1 MCGTNPADISRFFTL
16 TTPPPPNIPPP
27 HTTNSSLLPPV
38 PPLPNRFTSVSECVN
53 TCKDLKRKKRNLA
66 NFEEEWWK
74 KNEESVEQN
83 AIVRIDLKRITGK
96 TYTHTHSSDCV
107 GTFCIN
113 CVRHET
119 EGESVR
125 VCERKGEIKSEK

>member
-1 MCGTNPADISRFFTL
+1 ML
-16 TTPPPPNIPPP
+16 T
-27 HTTNSSLLPPV
+27 
-38 PPLPNRFTSVSECVN
+38 RAR
-53 TCKDLKRKKRNLA
+53 DLKRKKRNLA

-96 TYTHTHSSDCV
+96 MYTHTHSSDCV
-107 GTFCIN
+107 GTFCIYH

-125 VCERKGEIKSEK
+125 VCERKGEIKSEKKRLNKRGSEVE

>member
-1 MCGTNPADISRFFTL
+1 MCQHVQGF
-16 TTPPPPNIPPP
+16 
-27 HTTNSSLLPPV
+27 
-38 PPLPNRFTSVSECVN
+38 
-53 TCKDLKRKKRNLA
+53 KKKKKRNLA
-66 NFEEEWWK
+66 NFVEEWWK

-96 TYTHTHSSDCV
+96 PYTHTHSSDCV

-125 VCERKGEIKSEK
+125 VCERKGEIKSEKKKRLNKRGSEVE